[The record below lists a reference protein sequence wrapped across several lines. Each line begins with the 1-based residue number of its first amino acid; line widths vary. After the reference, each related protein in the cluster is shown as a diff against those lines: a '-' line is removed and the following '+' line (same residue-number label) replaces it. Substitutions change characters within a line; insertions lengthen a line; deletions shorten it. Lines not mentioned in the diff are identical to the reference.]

1 MTTLAEFGRQ
11 VDDVHYPPS
20 VAGIDDALTELYT
33 GVNNAVIGKQAPK
46 DALSAAAGRAN
57 RILTDNARKYGG

>member
-1 MTTLAEFGRQ
+1 
-11 VDDVHYPPS
+11 VHYPPS
-20 VAGIDDALTELYT
+20 VAGIDDALAELYT
-33 GVNNAVIGKQAPK
+33 AVNDAVLNKQSPK

>member
-1 MTTLAEFGRQ
+1 MATLAEFGRQ

-20 VAGIDDALTELYT
+20 VAGIDDALGELYT
-33 GVNNAVIGKQAPK
+33 AVNDAVLNKQSPK

-57 RILTDNARKYGG
+57 RILADNARKYG